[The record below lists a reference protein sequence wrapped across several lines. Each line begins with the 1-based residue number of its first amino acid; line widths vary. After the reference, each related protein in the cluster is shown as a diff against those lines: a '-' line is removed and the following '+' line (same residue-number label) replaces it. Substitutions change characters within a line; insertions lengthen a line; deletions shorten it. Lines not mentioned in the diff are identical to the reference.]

1 MVGVFLI
8 LPYEYSGRFNAVPLI
23 SICKISFQA
32 KPFFKSHTHYVSGV
46 VSKIQVHF

>member
-1 MVGVFLI
+1 MVGVLTLFLSNLYI
-8 LPYEYSGRFNAVPLI
+8 KFLF
-23 SICKISFQA
+23 KQ